1 MLRGAFLT
9 LALAAAPAAAQ
20 CVDPPSLFRVGATQ
34 PSTTIQAAL
43 VLAEAYALANPG
55 TVPQVL
61 VDPGTY
67 AGPITF
73 PAGVDIVLRG
83 NRFDPCGQVITGTP
97 GSGSTITVSGGQTT
111 ATVIEGF
118 DIRGGGGAIFG
129 DVMSIVSASP
139 TVQWNIISNGF
150 AGLQGGG
157 IFASVS
163 SPVIRRNV
171 FHTNFTNGD
180 GGGIALLGCTAL
192 VEENQFVGEAK
203 TCLDWGGV
211 FANICDFIGGAIAS
225 LNGDASTIQGNL
237 IRQNRARA
245 GAGIGVLDSS
255 PTIHGN
261 RILENGI
268 WDEVDFG
275 GGINLENSAACVT
288 SNVIAYNGRIGGE
301 DCAAALEGGGVY
313 IDGGTPTL
321 LNNTIY
327 GNLTL
332 GNLWDQSRGG
342 GVYLTAGANALL
354 INNLVWGNTADI
366 DPQIG
371 TGFATSSQSSNCIE
385 GGGAPFDFDCLDPGL
400 IDPAGFDFHLTYG
413 SELRDAG
420 EDVTSICAE
429 STDFEGDPR
438 SVAFDG
444 GMAFRDI
451 GADEYDTHA
460 YYVGDVITPTSSE
473 GTVRVI
479 DAPGLLTGLYY
490 SALLLSPGFEV
501 PVGPFGDVWL
511 LGLNTVLEC
520 DFDPLIVETPVFATY
535 ADAGGAFK
543 TTNADGYSEWAT
555 PILPTPLACAFT
567 VYFQGLIQVP
577 PGALRAT
584 NAEALPLQ

>member
-1 MLRGAFLT
+1 MLRGALLT
-9 LALAAAPAAAQ
+9 LALTAAPAAAQ
-20 CVDPPSLFRVGATQ
+20 CTDPDPPSLFRVGATQ

-67 AGPITF
+67 TGPITF
-73 PAGVDIVLRG
+73 PAGVDILLRG
-83 NRFDPCGQVITGTP
+83 NRFNPCDHVITGGMP
-97 GSGSTITVSGGQTT
+97 GTGSTITVSGGQTT

-129 DVMSIVSASP
+129 DVMSIVASSP

-171 FHTNFTNGD
+171 FHSNFTNGD

-192 VEENQFVGEAK
+192 VENNQFLGEAQ
-203 TCLDWGGV
+203 TCLGLAGV

-225 LNGDASTIQGNL
+225 LNGDASTIHGNF
-237 IRQNRARA
+237 IRQNRARS

-255 PTIHGN
+255 PTITSN
-261 RILENGI
+261 RIYENGI
-268 WDEVDFG
+268 WSDFDRG
-275 GGINLENSAACVT
+275 GGIYVENSSACIA
-288 SNVIAYNGRIGGE
+288 SNVIAYNGTIGGE
-301 DCAAALEGGGVY
+301 ECAAPREGGGVFVE
-313 IDGGTPTL
+313 GGSPSL
-321 LNNTIY
+321 INNTIY

-332 GNLWDQSRGG
+332 GDFDDPAQGG
-342 GVYLTAGANALL
+342 GVFVTGSGTAQL
-354 INNLVWGNTADI
+354 INNLIWANVAANG
-366 DPQIG
+366 PQVG
-371 TGFATSSQSSNCIE
+371 TENGTLDLVSNCIE
-385 GGGAPFDFDCLDPGL
+385 GGGGCDDPGL
-400 IDPAGFDFHLTYG
+400 IDPAGFDFHLKYG
-413 SELRDAG
+413 SALRDAG
-420 EDVTSICAE
+420 FEELPKGCVET
-429 STDFEGDPR
+429 TDFEGDPR

-444 GMAFRDI
+444 GTAIRDI

-460 YYVGDVITPTSSE
+460 YYLGDLITPTSSQ
-473 GTVRVI
+473 GKARLI
-479 DAPGLLTGLYY
+479 DGPGLLTGLYF
-490 SALLLSPGFEV
+490 SPLQLSPGFEV

-511 LGLNTVLEC
+511 LGLNSVVEC
-520 DFDPLIVETPVFATY
+520 DFDPVIVELPVFTLY
-535 ADAGGAFK
+535 ADSGGAFK
-543 TTNADGYSEWAT
+543 TTNADGYAEWTT
-555 PILPTPLACAFT
+555 PVFPNPLECAFT

-584 NAEALPLQ
+584 NAEAVSLQ